1 MGSVYRRGDVWWI
14 KFKDA
19 LGEWKPSATRA
30 QTKAEAKAVLV
41 EEEQR
46 VERQRRGLEPVTR
59 NPERWTLGD
68 LMRWWLD
75 TYSRHLAAHVSNESV
90 VTRHILSAAISAK
103 PLEHVAAAD
112 IEQLLQS
119 KEGQVAPQTVNH
131 VRRFLVRAFNKARK
145 AGKWHGE
152 NPAEQTDQRFVP
164 ETIVNILAP
173 EEVFP
178 FFTALEVEQ
187 RPVFATAILTG
198 LRKGELCGLQKPD
211 ADVERRLLTVRRSY
225 ARPFPKNKKQRVVR
239 IPDELVP
246 FLSYALAAFPGE
258 WLFPGDEGLMRER
271 TWQPE
276 DILRR
281 ALKRAGI
288 VTGWNHVCRRK
299 GCGHSETHA
308 GPELRECPKCGMKL
322 WPKGQVRHIRFH
334 DLRHT
339 YGSVLLMFG
348 ANLVSVQRLLGHSDP
363 KITERRYGHLL
374 PDFMQAEVNRLKFGL
389 DRLAPSLPQK
399 ASAHR
404 SSGSASQGLAALRP
418 PLGTPVVQSG
428 RKAKKKAGTPSEN
441 PEEVPA
447 CGVARDTGFEP
458 VAFGSGGR
466 RSIQL
471 S

>member
-1 MGSVYRRGDVWWI
+1 
-14 KFKDA
+14 
-19 LGEWKPSATRA
+19 
-30 QTKAEAKAVLV
+30 
-41 EEEQR
+41 
-46 VERQRRGLEPVTR
+46 
-59 NPERWTLGD
+59 
-68 LMRWWLD
+68 
-75 TYSRHLAAHVSNESV
+75 
-90 VTRHILSAAISAK
+90 
-103 PLEHVAAAD
+103 
-112 IEQLLQS
+112 
-119 KEGQVAPQTVNH
+119 VNH
-131 VRRFLVRAFNKARK
+131 VRRFVVRAFNKARK

-152 NPAEQTDQRFVP
+152 NPAEAVDRRNVP
-164 ETIVNILAP
+164 ETVVNILAP

-178 FFTALEVEQ
+178 FFSVLELDQ
-187 RPVFATAILTG
+187 RPVFGTAILTG

-211 ADVERRLLTVRRSY
+211 LDLARRLLTVRRSY
-225 ARPFPKNKKQRVVR
+225 ARPFPKNRKQRVVR

-246 FLSYALAAFPGE
+246 FLAYALAVFPGE
-258 WLFPGDEGLMRER
+258 WLFPNEEGLMREN

-288 VTGWNHVCRRK
+288 VTGWKHVCRRK
-299 GCGHSETHA
+299 GCGHSELRA
-308 GPELRECPKCGMKL
+308 GPDLCGCPRCGMKL
-322 WPKGQVRHIRFH
+322 WPKGLVRHIRFH

-363 KITERRYGHLL
+363 RITERRYGHLL
-374 PDFMQAEVNRLKFGL
+374 PDFMQAEVNRLRFGL
-389 DRLAPSLPQK
+389 DRLAPPLP
-399 ASAHR
+399 ANRSAQADG
-404 SSGSASQGLAALRP
+404 GSVSQAVAGLRP

-428 RKAKKKAGTPSEN
+428 RKSRKEAGTPSRN

-447 CGVARDTGFEP
+447 SEVARDTGFEP